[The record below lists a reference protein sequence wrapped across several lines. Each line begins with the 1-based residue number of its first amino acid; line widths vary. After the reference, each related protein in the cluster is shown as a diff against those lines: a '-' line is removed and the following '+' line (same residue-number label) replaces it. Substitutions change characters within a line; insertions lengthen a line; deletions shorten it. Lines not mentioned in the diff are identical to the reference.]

1 MQLKKWLLITPIF
14 CILVSAAQ
22 ANELP
27 GVSVSIPEAHRDF
40 FKSYCIKC
48 HNTDKRKGK
57 LLLDDI
63 SFTLDSI
70 ENAERWQKILNQ
82 VNSGSMP
89 PEEAE
94 QPEKALKTEF
104 LDVLARTL
112 VQARK
117 VLSDSGGRITMRRL
131 NRREYKNTIRDLLGV
146 DLDVRDLP
154 DDRGVGG
161 FDTVGASLFMSSDQ
175 FDQYFKL
182 GRQALDEAFARS
194 ANGAT
199 RTGQQRQSYHRETED
214 LAKLTVRSHFNSY
227 YLGGYKQAKAWQ
239 ASDRSKPPREFGL
252 SDEKEVDYRIKSF
265 KKYGPSYAAYLANPL
280 SDTGSLLT
288 GYSVPAEVIALPP
301 DKPAGWYNLERDPV
315 PSGNYLLKMRIG
327 AISATPE
334 ERHFVE
340 MGTRAGDVEFAFQRS
355 FEITGTVAQPQIIE
369 ALVSITAAG
378 PRSFVFREKRPP
390 SPGDFVFLDSIKR
403 TGVIPD
409 PALWI
414 DWIEWDGPLPTPTDK
429 EPLGRVLVENAAGA
443 SESAHARN
451 IIERFAVRAF
461 RGRKPE
467 ADFVERLLGI
477 YERHRKAERSFEE
490 SLKEPLAVVLSSPGF
505 LYLSEPSVESD
516 PRELTPHELAS
527 RLSYFLWSAP
537 PDEPLLALARSGN
550 LLKPEVLAGQVDR
563 MIDDKKVRE
572 FVTGFTHQ
580 WLGMDRL
587 DFFQFN
593 PKLYGDFD
601 VSTKAAVKAEVFY
614 TVEHLVRH
622 QGSLRSLLKSDFIVI
637 NGLLAH
643 YYGIEG
649 ISGDEF
655 RRVSLPADS
664 PRGGLLGMAAIL
676 AMGSNGETTSP
687 VERGAWVL
695 RTLLNDPPPP
705 APPNVPQLV
714 RMEGQL
720 LTTRERILA
729 HQEEP
734 QCASCHR
741 KIDPIGFGLENF
753 NAVGKW
759 RTEDRFEKAGVGE
772 KSWRIDPAGA
782 FYDGPAFQDYFELRD
797 LIAARADD
805 FARGFTEALI
815 EYSLGR
821 PYGLTDE
828 ALAAR
833 VVARAKESNFSMQE
847 FIQALVESRAF
858 RRK

>member
-1 MQLKKWLLITPIF
+1 MQFKKVAPVIPICCFLL
-14 CILVSAAQ
+14 SAAW
-22 ANELP
+22 ADEFP
-27 GVSVSIPEAHRDF
+27 GVSVSMPEARRDF
-40 FKSYCIKC
+40 FKSYCIRC
-48 HNTDKRKGK
+48 HNADKRKGD
-57 LLLDDI
+57 LLLDGI
-63 SFTLDSI
+63 SFKLDSV

-82 VNSGSMP
+82 LNSGNMP

-94 QPEKALKTEF
+94 QPDKALKTEF
-104 LDVLARTL
+104 LDVLAQTL

-117 VLSDSGGRITMRRL
+117 ALSDSGGRITMRRL

-146 DLDVRDLP
+146 ELNARDLP

-175 FDQYFKL
+175 FEQYFAL
-182 GRQALDEAFARS
+182 GRQALDEAFVRR
-194 ANGAT
+194 AT
-199 RTGQQRQSYHRETED
+199 GSSGTVQRCQSYHRETED
-214 LAKLTVRSHFNSY
+214 LAKQNVRAVFNAY
-227 YLGGYKQAKAWQ
+227 YLGGYKMAKAWQ
-239 ASDRSKPPREFGL
+239 ASDRSKPPSEFGL
-252 SDEKEVDYRIKSF
+252 ADETEVNYRIYSF
-265 KKYGPSYAAYLANPL
+265 ETYGPSYAAYLSNPL

-288 GYSVPAEVIALPP
+288 GYSAEEEVIALPP
-301 DKPAGWYNLERDPV
+301 DTPSGWDKTVRDPV

-327 AISATPE
+327 ATSATPG

-340 MGTRAGDVEFAFQRS
+340 MGTRAGDVKFAFQRS
-355 FEITGTVAQPQIIE
+355 FEITGTVDQPQIIE
-369 ALVSITAAG
+369 ALVSITADG
-378 PRSFVFREKRPP
+378 PRSFVFRERRPRI
-390 SPGDFVFLDSIKR
+390 PGDVIFLDAIKR

-409 PALWI
+409 PAIWI

-429 EPLGRVLVENAAGA
+429 DPWGQILVEKAAGA
-443 SESAHARN
+443 SESEHARN
-451 IIERFAVRAF
+451 IIERFATRAF
-461 RGRKPE
+461 RDRKPE

-490 SLKEPLAVVLSSPGF
+490 ALKEPLSVVLSSPGF
-505 LYLSEPSVESD
+505 LYLSEPSVANN
-516 PRELTPHELAS
+516 PRELTPDELAS

-537 PDEPLLALARSGN
+537 PDEPLLALARSGD
-550 LLKPEVLAGQVDR
+550 LQKPEVLAEQVDR
-563 MIDDKKVRE
+563 MIADEKVRA
-572 FVTGFTHQ
+572 FITGFTHQ
-580 WLGMDRL
+580 WLGMERL

-601 VSTKAAVKAEVFY
+601 ESTKAAAKEELFY

-622 QGSLRSLLKSDFIVI
+622 QGSLRALLKSDFVVI

-649 ISGDEF
+649 VTGDEF

-695 RTLLNDPPPP
+695 RKLLNDPPPP
-705 APPNVPQLV
+705 APPNVPQLA
-714 RMEGQL
+714 RMESQL

-753 NAVGKW
+753 NAAGKW

-782 FYDGPAFQDYFELRD
+782 FYDGPAFQDYFELRER
-797 LIAARADD
+797 IAARVDD

-821 PYGLTDE
+821 PYGFVDE

-833 VVARAKESNFSMQE
+833 VVARAKESNFAMQE
-847 FIQALVESRAF
+847 FIHSLVGSRAF